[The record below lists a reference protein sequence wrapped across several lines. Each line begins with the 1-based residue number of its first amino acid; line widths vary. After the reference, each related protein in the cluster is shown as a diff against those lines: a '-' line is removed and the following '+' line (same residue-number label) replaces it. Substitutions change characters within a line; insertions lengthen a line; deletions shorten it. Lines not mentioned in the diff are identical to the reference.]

1 MATFLQTY
9 FHSGKK
15 ARLFLAVMTVSLLF
29 LLLSGINLRAYGATI
44 GLENLP
50 RSFVSSN
57 GSLNCSI
64 VVSSSVGH
72 GPCGSAHTMDVMGAI
87 IVAAKLGLNT
97 SSGMLDATMDDYI
110 SSYDFN
116 TAKVQLNDVSSNLVI
131 VGGPGVNQITW
142 YYNNL
147 RNSTGSKILPVYFD
161 KYSNGTDYIHITP
174 SGHSYQIER
183 DALGRVKADYGIVLM
198 FQDQGRY
205 VLILAGLGGSS
216 TWASCKVVSEF
227 DTWNL
232 HGGAAVVKY
241 SDTDGDGMLD
251 ALSVVEQVSGTQ
263 FSINI
268 VNPIAFGLFSTA
280 LLPKWQV
287 VKQKLTRKRRF
298 SKAYILVFL
307 AIASQISLTAF
318 SADVGPEVYT
328 FKDFTHPFISSGG
341 LMNCSVVVSS
351 SVGHGPCGGAH
362 TMDVMG
368 AIIVAAK
375 LGADSGGG
383 ALSSNLDDSISVY
396 DSGSGQVSLTSIGN
410 NLIVVGGP
418 GVNQVT
424 WHYNNL
430 RNSTGSRVLPAYF
443 DKYPNGTDFI
453 QVAST
458 GHSYGIERDGLGRVK
473 TDYGLITLYHDVDH
487 GFWVLIAEGLGGSG
501 TIAALRLL
509 ADYKNWSLFG
519 QAAVVRFSDS
529 NGDGYLDNVSIAESV
544 GFGRSIDVY
553 SEVNCRNTV
562 QSIDWGMLSPGE
574 EKNVTIYVRNEG
586 ESSTVLALDIY
597 GWSPAEAPNYM
608 TVTWNYS
615 GVPVNSGQTVAIRLT
630 LSVDARISG
639 ITNFGVT
646 IDVNSA

>member
-15 ARLFLAVMTVSLLF
+15 ARLLLATMTVTLLF
-29 LLLSGINLRAYGATI
+29 LLLSGINLRAHGATI

-50 RSFVSSN
+50 WPFVSSD

-72 GPCGSAHTMDVMGAI
+72 GPCGGAHTMDVMGAI
-87 IVAAKLGLNT
+87 IVAAKLGFNT
-97 SSGMLDATMDDYI
+97 NSGILDATMDDYI
-110 SSYDFN
+110 SSYDFD
-116 TAKVQLNDVSSNLVI
+116 TARVQLNDVSSNLVI

-161 KYSNGTDYIHITP
+161 KYSNGTDYIHITL

-205 VLILAGLGGSS
+205 VLVLAGLGGSS

-232 HGGAAVVKY
+232 HGDAAVVKY
-241 SDTDGDGMLD
+241 SDTDGDGLLD
-251 ALSVVEQVSGTQ
+251 ALSVVEQVSGAQ
-263 FSINI
+263 FSINM
-268 VNPIAFGLFSTA
+268 VNPLAFGLFSTV

-307 AIASQISLTAF
+307 AIASQISLAAF

-328 FKDFTHPFISSGG
+328 FKEFTHPFISSAES
-341 LMNCSVVVSS
+341 MNCSVVVSS

-383 ALSSNLDDSISVY
+383 ALSSNLDDCISVY
-396 DSGSGQVSLTSIGN
+396 DSGSGQVSLTSIGD

-424 WHYNNL
+424 WYYNNL

-453 QVAST
+453 KVAST

-529 NGDGYLDNVSIAESV
+529 SGDGYLDDVSIAESV

-562 QSIDWGMLSPGE
+562 QSIDWGMLSPGQ

-586 ESSTVLALDIY
+586 ESSTILALDVY
-597 GWSPAEAPNYM
+597 GWTPVEAPNYM

-615 GVPVNSGQTVAIRLT
+615 GVPVNSGQTVAIQLT
-630 LSVDARISG
+630 LRVDASISG
-639 ITNFGVT
+639 VTNFGVT

>member
-1 MATFLQTY
+1 
-9 FHSGKK
+9 
-15 ARLFLAVMTVSLLF
+15 
-29 LLLSGINLRAYGATI
+29 
-44 GLENLP
+44 
-50 RSFVSSN
+50 
-57 GSLNCSI
+57 
-64 VVSSSVGH
+64 
-72 GPCGSAHTMDVMGAI
+72 MDVMGAI
-87 IVAAKLGLNT
+87 IVAAKLGFNT

-110 SSYDFN
+110 SSYDFDA
-116 TAKVQLNDVSSNLVI
+116 AKVQLNDVSSNLVI

-147 RNSTGSKILPVYFD
+147 RNSTGSKVLPVYFD
-161 KYSNGTDYIHITP
+161 KYSNGTDYIHVTP

-205 VLILAGLGGSS
+205 VLVLAGLGGSS

-227 DTWNL
+227 ETWNL

-241 SDTDGDGMLD
+241 SDTDGDGLLD
-251 ALSVVEQVSGTQ
+251 AASVVEQVSGTQ
-263 FSINI
+263 FSINM
-268 VNPIAFGLFSTA
+268 VNPIAFGLISTA

-287 VKQKLTRKRRF
+287 VKQKLSRRRRF

-318 SADVGPEVYT
+318 SSADAGPEVYT

-383 ALSSNLDDSISVY
+383 ALSSNLDDCISAY

-424 WHYNNL
+424 WYYNNL

-458 GHSYGIERDGLGRVK
+458 GHAYGIERDGLGRVK
-473 TDYGLITLYHDVDH
+473 TDYGLITLCHDVDH

-519 QAAVVRFSDS
+519 QAAVIRFSDS
-529 NGDGYLDNVSIAESV
+529 NGDGYLDDVSIAESV
-544 GFGRSIDVY
+544 GFGKSIDVY
-553 SEVNCRNTV
+553 SDVNCRNTV

-586 ESSTVLALDIY
+586 ESSTVLSLDVY
-597 GWSPAEAPNYM
+597 GWSPAEAPDYM

-615 GVPVNSGQTVAIRLT
+615 GATVNSGQTVAIQLT
-630 LSVDARISG
+630 LSVDGSISG

>member
-1 MATFLQTY
+1 
-9 FHSGKK
+9 
-15 ARLFLAVMTVSLLF
+15 
-29 LLLSGINLRAYGATI
+29 
-44 GLENLP
+44 
-50 RSFVSSN
+50 
-57 GSLNCSI
+57 
-64 VVSSSVGH
+64 
-72 GPCGSAHTMDVMGAI
+72 MDVMGAI

-183 DALGRVKADYGIVLM
+183 DALSRVKADYGIVLM

-241 SDTDGDGMLD
+241 SDTDGDGLLD

-263 FSINI
+263 FSINM

-424 WHYNNL
+424 WYYNNL

-586 ESSTVLALDIY
+586 ESSTVLALDVY

-615 GVPVNSGQTVAIRLT
+615 GAPVNSGQTVAIQLT